1 MKELRLFIDEMQATS
16 SSLDK
21 VAILKRQSKFIQK
34 VLEYTYNPYK
44 QYHVT
49 SKTCKKN
56 IHLHSHCNHTLF
68 GLLDILTNREAT
80 GHDAIKM
87 INRFASKN
95 VDWDIIYD
103 KIDTYGLEPDIV
115 IEAKLKEQAIFNYG
129 KKIIK

>member
-21 VAILKRQSKFIQK
+21 VAILKQQSEFIQK

-56 IHLHSHCNHTLF
+56 SGLF
-68 GLLDILTNREAT
+68 KYNLYKDIFELLDE
-80 GHDAIKM
+80 
-87 INRFASKN
+87 
-95 VDWDIIYD
+95 
-103 KIDTYGLEPDIV
+103 
-115 IEAKLKEQAIFNYG
+115 IEAKLNI
-129 KKIIK
+129 